1 MELFLLI
8 GFTLWFSCF
17 WVVVMTVFSAAR
29 SATAYVRDTIYKA
42 ATIFKVNST
51 RHLLACRHCCWL
63 ELQLRELWKIRINAW
78 ECCKDEANLGCKN
91 KWHRCWMKYLRNT
104 FKHAHM
110 LIEYSIV
117 LDDYWSRLLNCRNL
131 FDCVFYCFVFRNLGK
146 QKSGQN
152 HLMMSLSK

>member
-17 WVVVMTVFSAAR
+17 CVVVMTVFSAAR

-42 ATIFKVNST
+42 ATILKVNST

-104 FKHAHM
+104 FKHTCW
-110 LIEYSIV
+110 LNT
-117 LDDYWSRLLNCRNL
+117 RLCWMTTEVGCWIAGTCSTVYFIIL
-131 FDCVFYCFVFRNLGK
+131 FLET
-146 QKSGQN
+146 
-152 HLMMSLSK
+152 